1 MEVEIFY
8 PKNVNA
14 WRTWLKKKHQA
25 KQAVWLVF
33 YNKKSSKPSLTW
45 SEAVDAALCYGWIDS
60 KKISIDEE
68 RSLQFFTKRKDKSTW
83 SKINKDKV
91 SRLIATGQM
100 EEAGLKAIEVAKQN
114 GSWSMLD
121 DVEALVIPKDLAQAF
136 KSRPGSK
143 AYFLSVS
150 KSAKKMMLQWIM
162 LAKRPETR
170 QKRIDEIA
178 THAALKQKPPQF
190 R

>member
-1 MEVEIFY
+1 MQVDIFY
-8 PKNVNA
+8 PTTVTAWTAWLQKNH
-14 WRTWLKKKHQA
+14 RS

-33 YNKKSSKPSLTW
+33 YSKRSTKPSITW

-68 RSLQFFTKRKDKSTW
+68 RSHQYFTKRKVNSTW
-83 SKINKDKV
+83 SKINKEKV
-91 SRLIATGQM
+91 ATLIAAGLM
-100 EEAGLKAIEVAKQN
+100 KEAGLKVIEVAKQN

-121 DVEALVIPKDLAQAF
+121 LVEALVIPKDLAQAF
-136 KSRPGSK
+136 RSRPGSRTYFISQNKSTKK
-143 AYFLSVS
+143 A
-150 KSAKKMMLQWIM
+150 MLQWIM
-162 LAKRPETR
+162 LARRPATR

-178 THAALKQKPPQF
+178 AHAALKQRPQQF